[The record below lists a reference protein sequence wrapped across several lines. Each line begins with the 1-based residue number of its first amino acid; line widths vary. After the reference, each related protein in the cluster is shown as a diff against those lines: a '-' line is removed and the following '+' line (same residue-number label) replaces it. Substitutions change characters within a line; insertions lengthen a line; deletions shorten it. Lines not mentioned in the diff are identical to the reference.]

1 MLYQE
6 RVSTSSNL
14 QRVATVVAHEL
25 AHQWFGNLVTPSWWS
40 DLWLNEG
47 FASYVEYI
55 GMNSVSFQNECIL
68 FFFFIYFISTK
79 YFVTIF
85 QVEPTW
91 KVLEQFVV
99 NDLQSVFGLDALQS
113 SHPISIEVGHPDEI
127 SEIFDRISYEK
138 GAQRLKYIV

>member
-1 MLYQE
+1 MH
-6 RVSTSSNL
+6 S
-14 QRVATVVAHEL
+14 
-25 AHQWFGNLVTPSWWS
+25 
-40 DLWLNEG
+40 
-47 FASYVEYI
+47 
-55 GMNSVSFQNECIL
+55 

-138 GAQRLKYIV
+138 GARRLKYIV

>member
-1 MLYQE
+1 M
-6 RVSTSSNL
+6 
-14 QRVATVVAHEL
+14 
-25 AHQWFGNLVTPSWWS
+25 
-40 DLWLNEG
+40 NE
-47 FASYVEYI
+47 
-55 GMNSVSFQNECIL
+55 
-68 FFFFIYFISTK
+68 FFFFIYFIFTK
-79 YFVTIF
+79 DFVTIF

-138 GAQRLKYIV
+138 GARRLKYIV